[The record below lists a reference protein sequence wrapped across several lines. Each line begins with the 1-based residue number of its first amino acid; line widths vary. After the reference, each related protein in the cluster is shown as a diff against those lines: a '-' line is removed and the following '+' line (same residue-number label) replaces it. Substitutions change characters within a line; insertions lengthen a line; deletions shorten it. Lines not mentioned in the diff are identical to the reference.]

1 LESIDPGVRWLLGI
15 TMLVYVVFMYALGW
29 IANRRIQTEED
40 FLVAGRRLP
49 LSLAWLTLLA
59 TWFGAGT
66 LLTAAD
72 EVRAEGLQAA
82 ALDPFGAG
90 ACLLLAGWL
99 VAGPMWRMKLL
110 TVPDF
115 FGRKFGRS
123 AEILS
128 ALILVPSY
136 LGWIAAQFVALAS
149 VLELF
154 FEMPMPAG
162 LVVVAVVGTGYTC
175 MGGMWSVTLTDAVQM
190 ILILFGLVV
199 LGWTVLS
206 ELGQGNLWNGLQRI
220 ELETDPSQLHLIPH
234 ETLTAAL
241 GWLGVFLIGCL
252 GNLPGQDLMQRVFA
266 SNSEKT
272 ARRACFLAGVVYL
285 SLGCVPLM
293 IALASPLLLPEYEG
307 QSILP
312 AMAQMLLH
320 PALLVIL
327 LIALLSAILSTIDS
341 AILSPASV
349 ISKNLLPQ
357 IPGVSAMTQSRV
369 CVMGVA
375 ACSLGLAFKGEDA
388 YALLEESYA
397 LTLVGLF
404 VPLMIGLYS
413 KPSDGRAALVSMLA
427 GTAVWGWHLVM
438 GWESLGGSWMEER
451 GFEWPVSIAA
461 TLVALLAYFLMMPP
475 WTIQWS
481 RERAPTSTDG

>member
-1 LESIDPGVRWLLGI
+1 LEPIDVKVQWLLGI
-15 TMLVYVVFMYALGW
+15 VLVLYVLFMYALGW
-29 IANRRIQTEED
+29 IANRRISTEED

-90 ACLLLAGWL
+90 ACLLLAGWF

-115 FGRKFGRS
+115 FRRKFGRS
-123 AEILS
+123 AEVLS

-154 FEMPMPAG
+154 FQIPLSVG
-162 LVVVAVVGTGYTC
+162 LILVALVGTGYTC

-190 ILILFGLVV
+190 VLIILGLLV
-199 LGWTVLS
+199 LGWAVLS
-206 ELGQGNLWNGLQRI
+206 ELGQGNALAGVKRI
-220 ELETDPSQLHLIPH
+220 ELESDPALLRLIPGG
-234 ETLTAAL
+234 TLTAL
-241 GWLGVFLIGCL
+241 MGWLGVFLVGSL

-272 ARRACFLAGVVYL
+272 AKRACVLAGIVYL
-285 SLGCVPLM
+285 TLGCVPLM
-293 IALASPLLLPEYEG
+293 IALSSPLLLPDYEG
-307 QSILP
+307 NSILP
-312 AMAQMLLH
+312 AIAQMLMH

-349 ISKNLLPQ
+349 ISKNLLPS
-357 IPGVSAMTQSRV
+357 IRGMHAMTQNRC
-369 CVMGVA
+369 CVIGVA
-375 ACSLGLAFKGEDA
+375 GCSLVLAYVGEDA

-413 KPSDGRAALVSMLA
+413 TPSHGRAAVASMVA
-427 GTAVWGWHLVM
+427 GTVVWGFHLLM
-438 GWESLGGSWMEER
+438 GWESAGGVWMVDR
-451 GFEWPVSIAA
+451 GFDWPVSIVA
-461 TLVALLAYFLMMPP
+461 TLVGVLAYFVVSPP
-475 WTIQWS
+475 RSIQWGS
-481 RERAPTSTDG
+481 ATNSTSQDP